1 MWQAHWAISDELF
14 RLQIQN
20 ISSRSNF
27 FDDVTRKIGALDF
40 TGMDG
45 RLSAPESDLALFFW
59 RFDKC
64 IVPSGNKLP
73 LVASKKSDRLFWFFL
88 AFSEYL
94 NFKKY
99 QIWKMHNKNVLR
111 RCPQRIHKEFDLIL
125 RPLKLCCQ
133 EVNALYSPL
142 VAISVIGFQVLI
154 MFLIPAYWN
163 RGYTK
168 GQIISKCLFGVINF
182 L

>member
-1 MWQAHWAISDELF
+1 MYCDLWLQYIQVRKLFKGENYTRAETIRGNTVSCLLVWAEDYL
-14 RLQIQN
+14 LQRVIWH
-20 ISSRSNF
+20 F
-27 FDDVTRKIGALDF
+27 FL
-40 TGMDG
+40 
-45 RLSAPESDLALFFW
+45 
-59 RFDKC
+59 RFNKC

-73 LVASKKSDRLFWFFL
+73 LVASKKSERLFWIFL

-99 QIWKMHNKNVLR
+99 QIWKMHNENVLR

>member
-1 MWQAHWAISDELF
+1 MTLDGAMYLSNLPKKC
-14 RLQIQN
+14 QITLL
-20 ISSRSNF
+20 SR
-27 FDDVTRKIGALDF
+27 KLLG
-40 TGMDG
+40 G
-45 RLSAPESDLALFFW
+45 RLSAPESDLELVLEIW
-59 RFDKC
+59 QMHRTIWK
-64 IVPSGNKLP
+64 KLP
-73 LVASKKSDRLFWFFL
+73 LVASKKSERLFWIFL

-99 QIWKMHNKNVLR
+99 QIWKMHNENVLR

-142 VAISVIGFQVLI
+142 VAISVIGFRVLI

-163 RGYTK
+163 RGYTTY
-168 GQIISKCLFGVINF
+168 FVEF
-182 L
+182 LCRTICCPS

>member
-1 MWQAHWAISDELF
+1 VKDCFEFL
-14 RLQIQN
+14 
-20 ISSRSNF
+20 
-27 FDDVTRKIGALDF
+27 
-40 TGMDG
+40 
-45 RLSAPESDLALFFW
+45 
-59 RFDKC
+59 
-64 IVPSGNKLP
+64 
-73 LVASKKSDRLFWFFL
+73 L

-99 QIWKMHNKNVLR
+99 QIWKMHNQNVLR
-111 RCPQRIHKEFDLIL
+111 QYPQRLHKEFDLIL

-142 VAISVIGFQVLI
+142 VAVSVIGFQVLI

-163 RGYTK
+163 RGYTTLL
-168 GQIISKCLFGVINF
+168 GSCAVPYVALARFFIRLLNIIWNLSMQAFFTDLLKKKQGILNGKMKETLFR